1 MINNILLTVPSEHV
15 PFVDGSNKFDWG
27 NGAIVAVVSI
37 LIVFLILALVIF
49 ITHFL
54 FKGIDKRS
62 QKKTLQLP
70 EEEVQKAVKSKVVT
84 DIYNY
89 VKIRIEMGIFEPI
102 ELTDVYSLDIYIGI
116 QLLNNNLTIL
126 LTKI

>member
-54 FKGIDKRS
+54 FKGIDK
-62 QKKTLQLP
+62 
-70 EEEVQKAVKSKVVT
+70 VASKVSAKAEEKVSEQPVSRQPVVIT
-84 DIYNY
+84 DDDMMAAVLVATIDYQNEIKKGVRVVS
-89 VKIRIEMGIFEPI
+89 VKEI
-102 ELTDVYSLDIYIGI
+102 
-116 QLLNNNLTIL
+116 N
-126 LTKI
+126 